1 MPCAR
6 LRFVRIH
13 PVLSFPWKD
22 NTKHR
27 WTTRTCAFGKKIKYM
42 KGSVIPK
49 NSDYTVEELWELV
62 HVLEDADAEHRRALC
77 VLEFDANIQKKR
89 YREMEE
95 RYTRRI
101 TQLEEEVAREKRRK
115 EGPIDVDLVKEE
127 EKK

>member
-1 MPCAR
+1 
-6 LRFVRIH
+6 
-13 PVLSFPWKD
+13 
-22 NTKHR
+22 
-27 WTTRTCAFGKKIKYM
+27 M

-89 YREMEE
+89 FREMEE

-101 TQLEEEVAREKRRK
+101 TQLEEEVAQHKRRK
-115 EGPIDVDLVKEE
+115 EGPINVDLIEE
-127 EKK
+127 RNIVRIMDKN

>member
-1 MPCAR
+1 
-6 LRFVRIH
+6 
-13 PVLSFPWKD
+13 
-22 NTKHR
+22 
-27 WTTRTCAFGKKIKYM
+27 M